1 VLDIHDGV
9 SRTKVLG
16 IYNGLTQKKKDVCS
30 GGRFSDYGFN
40 LREVSYNLIRLMQEL
55 FLEK

>member
-1 VLDIHDGV
+1 VLDIHYGV

-16 IYNGLTQKKKDVCS
+16 IYNGVAQKKNVCS
-30 GGRFSDYGFN
+30 GGQFSDYGFN